1 MKRKNKRSLIL
12 LRREERLDRNLLMK
26 FWN

>member
-26 FWN
+26 F